1 MGNSLII
8 TGATGFIGSSFI
20 RKLTKEKSN
29 DEIILVGK
37 ENKRIVNNLEQININ
52 QLEEHLGKIKN
63 DEVSVFHF
71 ATFYS
76 KKSEDKES
84 IFEANINF
92 GKSLLNTLD
101 KTKVKKF
108 LYTNTMFEFNELER
122 NHYYTETKIE
132 FSNIL
137 KNYFENSESLYSEV
151 FLDNTF
157 GVEDR
162 RNKIVSKI
170 VSSIL
175 RNDDNPVLD
184 KAIYINLS
192 YVEDVLDCFIKEY
205 ENNENGKTRIT
216 SELDVRL
223 YSLYKFLQKYYQEGL
238 VDRNSL
244 ETRDS
249 KYLLN
254 RELPSLNQH
263 FNETDILENLAKVMD
278 RASCND

>member
-1 MGNSLII
+1 VRNSLII
-8 TGATGFIGSSFI
+8 TGGTGFIGSSFI

-29 DEIILVGK
+29 DEIILVGE
-37 ENKRIVNNLEQININ
+37 ENKRTANNLEQINID
-52 QLEEHLGKIKN
+52 QLGGQLAKIKN
-63 DEVSVFHF
+63 NKVSVFHF

-76 KKSEDKES
+76 KKNEDKES

-92 GKSLLNTLD
+92 GKSLLDILD

-108 LYTNTMFEFNELER
+108 LYTNTMFAFNELES
-122 NHYYTETKIE
+122 NHYYTKTKIE

-137 KNYFENSESLYSEV
+137 KDYFKNSKSLYSEV

-162 RNKIVSKI
+162 RNKIVSQI

-184 KAIYINLS
+184 KEIYINLS
-192 YVEDVLDCFIKEY
+192 YVEDILNCFIKEY

-216 SELDVRL
+216 SKLDVRL
-223 YSLYKFLQKYYQEGL
+223 YSLYKFLQKYHQEGL

-244 ETRDS
+244 EIRDS
-249 KYLLN
+249 EHLLN
-254 RELPSLNQH
+254 RELPSLNQN
-263 FNETDILENLAKVMD
+263 FNESDIFENLAKVMD
-278 RASCND
+278 RAS